1 MKRFLKNAV
10 SPLVLTC
17 VDKVDLGYGVD
28 IFLAFGLGVLC
39 FLMIYFTAYVLFHV
53 IILDDIM
60 SDVPGI

>member
-1 MKRFLKNAV
+1 M
-10 SPLVLTC
+10 LT
-17 VDKVDLGYGVD
+17 KLTLGTEL
-28 IFLAFGLGVLC
+28 IFFLAFGLGVLC